1 MFYTVQT
8 QLHTT
13 NQKLEGNVWEICV
26 KSLLFS
32 NWTFSVFQHIWICE
46 MFGTVHLLLHAIKQ
60 KNLRI
65 GKKYI
70 IITLCLTSQAIDSP
84 VLTKLFT
91 WGRHRNT
98 SVTKT
103 CFRHWSSSAV
113 QVTESKWI
121 FTKDYPNFM
130 TVYRKE
136 TAKPYGYVLIN
147 NQEWETSQTIDKK
160 KKLKLQHSRNRL
172 RYKLKKQ
179 KTTKPKAK
187 KKKTLRKLKSYQR
200 SKWSERKKQPIY
212 KARFIKEEQIT
223 TIS

>member
-1 MFYTVQT
+1 M
-8 QLHTT
+8 
-13 NQKLEGNVWEICV
+13 
-26 KSLLFS
+26 
-32 NWTFSVFQHIWICE
+32 
-46 MFGTVHLLLHAIKQ
+46 
-60 KNLRI
+60 
-65 GKKYI
+65 
-70 IITLCLTSQAIDSP
+70 CLTSQAIDSP

-160 KKLKLQHSRNRL
+160 KRLKLQHSRNRL
-172 RYKLKKQ
+172 RYKLKNQ

-187 KKKTLRKLKSYQR
+187 KKKTTKKAKKLP
-200 SKWSERKKQPIY
+200 KKQM
-212 KARFIKEEQIT
+212 KWAKKT
-223 TIS
+223 THL